1 MARTYRL
8 ERTQVIPKPRAEV
21 FAFFSDAKNLER
33 ITPPMVGFRFLSPPP
48 TAIASGTVIDYQ
60 LKLHGFPLRWRTRI
74 ETFEPGLAF
83 TDIQLHGPY
92 RSWHHRHA
100 FSDVPGGT
108 RMDDTVNYQ
117 LPLGPLG
124 AVVGSLFVAR
134 ALRQIFDFRAQR
146 IAELFGGDDSGALEA
161 VGLVRTRAD

>member
-8 ERTQVIPKPRAEV
+8 ERTQIIPRPRAEV

-48 TAIASGTVIDYQ
+48 AVIGAGTLIDYQ

-74 ETFEPGLAF
+74 ETFEPGVAF
-83 TDIQLHGPY
+83 TDIQLRGPY

-100 FSDVPGGT
+100 FSDVTGGT
-108 RMDDTVNYQ
+108 RMDDTIDYQ
-117 LPLGPLG
+117 LPLGPIG
-124 AVVGSLFVAR
+124 AVAGSLWVAR
-134 ALRQIFDFRAQR
+134 ALRQIFDFRAHR
-146 IAELFGGDDSGALEA
+146 IAEIFGADDSGTLDPKR
-161 VGLVRTRAD
+161 GS